1 MEVAIGIDPAKNSLA
16 VAAVDALGKCLAQ
29 PISNDSKGH
38 RALLRWVGKRGR
50 DRVIGI
56 ECAAG
61 TEPGFEAAARMRTGR
76 PGGPEHV
83 DPP

>member
-16 VAAVDALGKCLAQ
+16 VAAVDALGRCLAQ

-38 RALLRWVGKRGR
+38 RALLRWAGKRGR

-56 ECAAG
+56 ELRGRYGAG
-61 TEPGFEAAARMRTGR
+61 VSKLLLGCGQYVQEVSST
-76 PGGPEHV
+76 
-83 DPP
+83 